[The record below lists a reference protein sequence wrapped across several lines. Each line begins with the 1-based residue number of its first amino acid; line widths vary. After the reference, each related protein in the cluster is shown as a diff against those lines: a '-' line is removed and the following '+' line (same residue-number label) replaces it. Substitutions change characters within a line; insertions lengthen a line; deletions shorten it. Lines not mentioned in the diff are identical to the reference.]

1 MATTDD
7 VRRELARHVGYR
19 ERGTNDTIFN
29 REFGKIPGY
38 PHDGFGYPWCHSFLS
53 VGLKRAG
60 LKPGEH
66 FPWTA
71 GCLAGVAWFKERR
84 RWGATPRVGA
94 LVYYG
99 PGGGTHVEWVEK
111 VTGSTIVTIG
121 GNTSGSLAG
130 EYHNG
135 DGVYRKTVSRSS
147 SRIYGYGYPIY
158 EEDDMPSA
166 KEIADA
172 VYARFSHEVAEG
184 VWAEREGI
192 LAEGQKIEP
201 RTAFRQIWAY
211 SKDGYHRHREV
222 LAKLEAHDATIRALV
237 EALAARDAAIDVDAL
252 LDRIRA
258 ELSRVTVRLD
268 VADDGDS
275 ETG

>member
-1 MATTDD
+1 
-7 VRRELARHVGYR
+7 
-19 ERGTNDTIFN
+19 
-29 REFGKIPGY
+29 
-38 PHDGFGYPWCHSFLS
+38 
-53 VGLKRAG
+53 
-60 LKPGEH
+60 
-66 FPWTA
+66 
-71 GCLAGVAWFKERR
+71 
-84 RWGATPRVGA
+84 
-94 LVYYG
+94 
-99 PGGGTHVEWVEK
+99 
-111 VTGSTIVTIG
+111 
-121 GNTSGSLAG
+121 
-130 EYHNG
+130 
-135 DGVYRKTVSRSS
+135 VSRSS